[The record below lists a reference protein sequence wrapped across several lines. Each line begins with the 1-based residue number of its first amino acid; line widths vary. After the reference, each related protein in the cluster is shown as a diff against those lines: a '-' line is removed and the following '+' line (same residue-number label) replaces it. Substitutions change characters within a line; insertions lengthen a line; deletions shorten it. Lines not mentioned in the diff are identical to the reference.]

1 MHATHVYNRTPM
13 RCLKWD
19 TPYTLLNGKAPDIF
33 HLKVFGCSAYVHIPK
48 ETCANR
54 LTPKSKLMAYLGHTE
69 GIKVFKFMCLSNNI
83 LYYSTTTLFDET
95 LFLKCSTPGKKRGT
109 IRIGEPCASQ
119 PPIELVKDTTPSDY
133 NLPTPHTPKQEEQVL
148 DQASKDR

>member
-1 MHATHVYNRTPM
+1 
-13 RCLKWD
+13 
-19 TPYTLLNGKAPDIF
+19 
-33 HLKVFGCSAYVHIPK
+33 
-48 ETCANR
+48 
-54 LTPKSKLMAYLGHTE
+54 MAYLGHTE

-133 NLPTPHTPKQEEQVL
+133 NLPTPHTPKQEEPVL
-148 DQASKDR
+148 DQASKDKIDDIAPAPPISENYGVQDNHPEIGPSSPPHTLEPIPLRRSA